1 MRKPALVCALSV
13 GALVLALAPASADE
27 DDVRIPTVPERP
39 GPGDQPVDLLAPIK
53 DQLTGRAWLLAEGID
68 PGLDR
73 RPGWDPLTRM
83 DWRSLNEVFAA
94 PEVPTTQRGVR
105 MQAPGGGGALVP
117 FRDPSPSFSRDL
129 LITRDFSQSPF
140 QTEPHLAVNP
150 NDPDHL
156 LVGVIDYNFPSVSS
170 YVSLDGGGTWEGPVQ
185 VPYLL
190 DDRVSGGDPVV
201 RFDRDGNAYYAS
213 ISIGVKEFE
222 FGPIVAFL
230 MVSSIVVASSDDGGF
245 SWPETV
251 STARSDV
258 TTEDLRLD
266 PLGRLRGTL
275 ATSFLDKP
283 WMAVGPHPDDPGR
296 DVVYLTYT
304 DFEIKYEILW
314 VGEVP
319 TFLPRAQESTIRL
332 VSSEDGGRTW
342 TEPVDVSQTVQRA
355 FGEVEQPVVP
365 GPLGTKRTVQ
375 GSQPVVTPDGT
386 VHVVWLDT
394 TDDESMK
401 GRGEIHAAS
410 SDDGGETWSDPVL
423 AAEFNEVGFRPR
435 TAFFRYW
442 GSSFPHL
449 AAGPDGELYVVFTG
463 RPDDRPDDD
472 GDIFLVR
479 SVDGGGSW
487 SEPVRV
493 NDDDGSALQFFPAI
507 DVGPDGTVHLMWG
520 DMRDDPAQTRYH
532 IYYARTEDQ
541 GATFGAELEGGI
553 RVQDSRVTDF
563 ASNPN
568 VGFPFGLFIGDYF
581 SIQATEDDVYMVW
594 ADTRLG
600 EFGPMN
606 QKIGFTRQRTITAP
620 EIFVS
625 PPAGPGGQDITIQ
638 GFDFQPDLD
647 VFVQLGDA
655 TITTARTNP
664 EGRFETNVYIPVTG
678 EGAQTLRVFDDSGN
692 FAQTSFY
699 TEFGFGDIERLYDDL
714 RNRVGVVADAPRIDE
729 LIAELQD
736 VQAMLEQ
743 NRIASES
750 TPGTVTWAAASALAV
765 LLLAGSGML
774 WLRRRNNKHLLAVGV
789 AEGDDS
795 AAPAEDAGEDR

>member
-1 MRKPALVCALSV
+1 MRKATLVSALTL
-13 GALVLALAPASADE
+13 GALALALTPAAAEPDE
-27 DDVRIPTVPERP
+27 VRIPTAPERP
-39 GPGDQPVDLLAPIK
+39 GPGQQPVDLLAPIK
-53 DQLTGRAWLLAEGID
+53 DQLTGRAWLLAEGLD

-94 PEVPTTQRGVR
+94 PEVPITQRGVR
-105 MQAPGGGGALVP
+105 LQAPGGGGALVP
-117 FRDPSPSFSRDL
+117 FRDPSPAFSRDV

-150 NDPDHL
+150 NDGDHL
-156 LVGVIDYNFPSVSS
+156 VAGVIDYNFPSVSS
-170 YVSLDGGGTWEGPVQ
+170 YRSLDGGSTWEGQVQ

-201 RFDRDGNAYYAS
+201 RFDRDGNVYFAS

-222 FGPIVAFL
+222 FGPVVAFL
-230 MVSSIVVASSDDGGF
+230 MVSSIVVANSQDGGLT
-245 SWPETV
+245 WPDTV

-304 DFEIKYEILW
+304 DFEVKYEILW

-319 TFLPRAQESTIRL
+319 TFLPRAQESTIRM
-332 VSSEDGGRTW
+332 VSSEDGGQTW
-342 TEPVDVSQTVQRA
+342 SEPVDVSPTVQRA

-375 GSQPVVTPDGT
+375 GSQPVVAPDGT

-410 SDDGGETWSDPVL
+410 SADGGETWTDSVV

-449 AAGPDGELYVVFTG
+449 AAGPEGELYVVYTG
-463 RPDDRPDDD
+463 RPDERPDDD

-479 SVDGGGSW
+479 SLDGGDSW
-487 SEPVRV
+487 SDPVRV
-493 NDDDGSALQFFPAI
+493 NDDDRSALQFFPAI
-507 DVGPDGTVHLMWG
+507 DVGPDGTVHIMWG

-532 IYYARTEDQ
+532 IYYTQSEDQ
-541 GATFGAELEGGI
+541 GLSFGAEVEDGI
-553 RVQDSRVTDF
+553 RVQDGRVTDF

-581 SIQATEDDVYMVW
+581 AIEATDEDVYMVW

-606 QKIGFTRQRTITAP
+606 QKIGFTRQRAMTAP

-625 PPAGPGGQDITIQ
+625 PPAGPGGQSITVQ

-647 VFVQLGDA
+647 VFVQLEDA
-655 TITTARTNP
+655 TITTARTNA
-664 EGRFETNVYIPVTG
+664 EGRFETNIYVPVTG

-692 FAQTSFY
+692 AAQTSFY
-699 TEFGFGDIERLYDDL
+699 TEFGFGDIERLHDDL

-729 LIAELQD
+729 LIAELQG
-736 VQAMLEQ
+736 VQTMIEE
-743 NRIASES
+743 NRVASEPTAS
-750 TPGTVTWAAASALAV
+750 TATWATASALV
-765 LLLAGSGML
+765 LLLLAGGGVL
-774 WLRRRNNKHLLAVGV
+774 LLRRRNNNRVPAGGISDEDTPDDA
-789 AEGDDS
+789 AE
-795 AAPAEDAGEDR
+795 APGEDR